1 MSPLPLHEVH
11 AALGARFLDRRG
23 FEAVESYGDP
33 SREYR
38 FLREACGWLDLSYRN
53 RIVLLGA
60 DRVKLLNG
68 QVTNNI
74 KDLKPGEGCY
84 AALVNAKARMLA
96 DIHVFALENE
106 LLLDLEPGLGATVGP
121 RLEQFFLAD
130 DVQWVDAAPHY
141 GHLSLQGPRARRAI
155 ESLRLVPNVP
165 EAPFRSTCFQ
175 HPELGM
181 LYVMNLSRFG
191 SIGFDIYVPTASLAA
206 LAEPMI
212 EAARGQGGGPVGW
225 TALETA
231 RIEAG
236 IPRFGAD
243 MDDSILPPEAGLE
256 ESAISY
262 TKGCYSGQEVIAR
275 IRTYGQV
282 SKALR
287 GLVLSTGPAELPVPR
302 TKLYRNG
309 KETGFITSVVWSPA
323 RSETI
328 VLGYVRRENNGP
340 GTELQVGSPDSST
353 LARIVPLPFVGPSLA
368 GQ

>member
-1 MSPLPLHEVH
+1 MSPLLLHEVH
-11 AALGARFLDRRG
+11 AALGARFLDRQG
-23 FEAVESYGDP
+23 FEAVESYGDTT
-33 SREYR
+33 REHR
-38 FLREACGWLDLSYRN
+38 FLRESCGWIDLSYRN
-53 RIVLLGA
+53 RLVLLGT
-60 DRVKLLNG
+60 DRAKLLHG

-84 AALVNAKARMLA
+84 AALVNAKAKMLA
-96 DIHVFALENE
+96 DINVFALENE
-106 LLLDLEPGLGATVGP
+106 LLLDLEPGLAATVGP
-121 RLEQFFLAD
+121 RLERFFLAD

-141 GHLSLQGPRARRAI
+141 GLFSVQGPRSLRAL
-155 ESLRLVPNVP
+155 ESLQWVPKAP
-165 EAPFRSTCFQ
+165 EAPFQSTSVQ
-175 HPELGM
+175 HPDLGM
-181 LYVMNLSRFG
+181 VYVMNLSRFG
-191 SIGFDIYVPTASLAA
+191 PTGFDVYVPTTSMAPLSELM
-206 LAEPMI
+206 L
-212 EAARGQGGGPVGW
+212 EAVRSQGGGPVGW
-225 TALETA
+225 SALETA

-236 IPRFGAD
+236 IPRYGVD
-243 MDDSILPPEAGLE
+243 MDDTILPPEAGLDE
-256 ESAISY
+256 RAISY

-287 GLVLSTGPAELPVPR
+287 GLVLSTGPADLPVPR

-309 KETGFITSVVWSPA
+309 KETGFITSVVWSPV

-328 VLGYVRRENNGP
+328 ALSYVRRENNGP